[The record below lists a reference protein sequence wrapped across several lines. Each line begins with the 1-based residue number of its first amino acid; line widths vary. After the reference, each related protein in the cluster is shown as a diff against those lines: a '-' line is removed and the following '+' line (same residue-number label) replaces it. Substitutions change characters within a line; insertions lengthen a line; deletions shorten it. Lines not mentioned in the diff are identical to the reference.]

1 MSKTRIIQNSLVS
14 GVLSKTLRGRVDI
27 NKYYSGV
34 EQADNVIIMAHG
46 GVERR
51 YGLKNAI
58 ENSTPVLG
66 TDYFDVVPRLLNWD
80 YPNNLN
86 NYVVITDDSFILFQ
100 DDVAI
105 NTVTVASVLTTDLS
119 QTELNNIDYVQ
130 VERVLYVFFG
140 TRQPIKIDL
149 ATATTLSVT
158 LLAFDDMPIYDF
170 TANYAGVKEKYI
182 GDGVNKVFIMLYSG
196 DIFTVYLNSVKQTR
210 TTHFV
215 FDSVAQSIT
224 FVTAPAVDDV
234 VEVVSGYIGLPLD
247 SDSPFEDI
255 WSDARG
261 WPRTGTVHQNRLVLG
276 GSDSKPSSVWQS
288 IPGSFTDFNTGSGF
302 SSDAI
307 FDTLDTLSYNEIT
320 NVVSNRSLQVF
331 TRNAEF
337 YNQANPITP
346 AGSSWQQQSVY
357 GNKRI
362 VTVQLD
368 GSTYYVD
375 KNGKDLRSF
384 LYDYNE
390 DGYASSAVSLLADDI
405 TSNVQ
410 DVASLTATEASVSN
424 YIFVVNGDGTIA
436 ALNVM
441 RAEGINGWTRIIT
454 DGNAKR
460 VETINEVMYF
470 IIERDTG
477 SYFIE
482 KMDSTYTMDHS
493 TKATGVVSRVEIQSK
508 LPALDLTI
516 DYTIIADGSH
526 LGTAKAYL
534 DTGKYYVDLPRDSVA
549 TVEVGLAPSITIKTM
564 PLTAS
569 TNDAGVIVNQRKRVI
584 RVILNL
590 FEALGVSVESNL
602 MPDRQFV
609 VTLDEAPVP
618 YTGIKEI
625 YLLGYSRTTQITIEQ
640 SVPLPFTLL
649 QIDHELEF

>member
-1 MSKTRIIQNSLVS
+1 MSKTRIIQNSLAS

-46 GVERR
+46 GIERR

-66 TDYFDVVPRLLNWD
+66 TDYFDVIPRFLNWD
-80 YPNNLN
+80 YPNDLN
-86 NYVVITDDSFILFQ
+86 NYVVVTDDSFILFQ
-100 DDVAI
+100 DDVAVD
-105 NTVTVASVLTTDLS
+105 TVTVASVLTTDLS

-140 TRQPIKIDL
+140 TRQPVKIDL
-149 ATATTLSVT
+149 ATAATISVS
-158 LLAFDDMPIYDF
+158 LLEFDDMPIYDF
-170 TANYAGVKEKYI
+170 TAQYSGVKEKYI
-182 GDGVNKVFIMLYSG
+182 GDGVNTEFIQLYSG
-196 DIFTVYLNSVKQTR
+196 DIFSVYLNDVKQTR
-210 TTHFV
+210 TTHFTY
-215 FDSVAQSIT
+215 DEVAQKIT

-234 VEVVSGYIGLPLD
+234 VEIISGYIGLPLD

-255 WSDARG
+255 WSDTRG
-261 WPRTGTVHQNRLVLG
+261 WPRTATVHQNRLVLG
-276 GSDSKPSSVWQS
+276 GTDSKPSSVWKS
-288 IPGSFTDFNTGSGF
+288 VPGSFTDFNTGAGF
-302 SSDAI
+302 INDAI

-320 NVVSNRSLQVF
+320 NVVSNRALQVF

-337 YNQANPITP
+337 YNLANPITP
-346 AGSSWQQQSVY
+346 ASSSWQQQSVY

-362 VTVQLD
+362 AIVQID
-368 GSTYYVD
+368 GSSYYID

-384 LYDYNE
+384 LFSFDE
-390 DGYASSAVSLLADDI
+390 DGYSSSAVSLLADDI
-405 TSNVQ
+405 TNNVV
-410 DVASLTATEASVSN
+410 DVASITGTESSVSN
-424 YIFVVNGDGTIA
+424 YIYVVNGDGTIA
-436 ALNVM
+436 VLNVM

-477 SYFIE
+477 KYFIE

-493 TKATGVVSRVEIQSK
+493 TKATGVVSRVEIQSA
-508 LPALDLTI
+508 LPSIDLTI
-516 DYTIIADGSH
+516 DYTIVADGSY

-534 DTGKYYVDLPRDSVA
+534 DTGKYYVDLPRDSVD
-549 TVEVGLAPSITIKTM
+549 TVEVGIAPSITIKTM

-569 TNDAGVIVNQRKRVI
+569 TNDSGAIVNLRKRVI

-590 FEALGVSVESNL
+590 YETLGVSVEDNL
-602 MPDRQFV
+602 IPDRSFTV
-609 VTLDEAPVP
+609 VLDEAPEP

-625 YLLGYSRTTQITIEQ
+625 YLLGYSRTTQITIKQ
-640 SVPLPFTLL
+640 SAPLPFTLL

>member
-58 ENSTPVLG
+58 ENSTPVSG
-66 TDYFDVVPRLLNWD
+66 IDYFSIVPRFVNWD
-80 YPNNLN
+80 YPNDLN
-86 NYVVITDDSFILFQ
+86 NYVVLSDANFILFQ
-100 DDVAI
+100 EDVAVDS
-105 NTVTVASVLTTDLS
+105 VTVASVLGTDLS
-119 QTELNNIDYVQ
+119 QSEIDNMDYVQ
-130 VERVLYVFFG
+130 VERIIYLFFG
-140 TRQPIKIDL
+140 TRQPVKIDL

-158 LLAFDDMPIYDF
+158 LLAFEDMPIYDF
-170 TANYAGVKEKYI
+170 TAQYSGVKEKYI
-182 GDGVNKVFIMLYSG
+182 GDGVNKEFIMLYSG
-196 DIFTVYLNSVKQTR
+196 DIFTVYLNSVKQIR
-210 TTHFV
+210 TTHFT
-215 FDSVAQSIT
+215 FDSTAQKIT
-224 FVTAPAVDDV
+224 FVTAPAADDV

-261 WPRTGTVHQNRLVLG
+261 WPRTATVHQNRLVVG
-276 GSDSKPSSVWQS
+276 GTDSKPSSVWQS
-288 IPGSFTDFNTGSGF
+288 IPGSFTDFNTGAGF
-302 SSDAI
+302 VNDAI

-337 YNQANPITP
+337 YNLANPITP
-346 AGSSWQQQSVY
+346 PSSSWQQQSVY

-362 VTVQLD
+362 GVVQID
-368 GSTYYVD
+368 GSSYYID

-384 LYDYNE
+384 LYNYDE
-390 DGYASSAVSLLADDI
+390 DGYASAAVSLLADDI
-405 TSNVQ
+405 TNDVT
-410 DVASLTATEASVSN
+410 DVASITGTESSVSN
-424 YIFVVNGDGTIA
+424 YIYVVNGDGTIA

-441 RAEGINGWTRIIT
+441 RSEGINGWTSIIT

-470 IIERDTG
+470 IVERTTG
-477 SYFIE
+477 TYYIE

-493 TKATGVVSRVEIQSK
+493 TKATGAVSRVEIQSI
-508 LPALDLTI
+508 LPSLDLTKE
-516 DYTIIADGSH
+516 YTIIADGSF
-526 LGTAKAYL
+526 LGTALAYL

-549 TVEVGLAPSITIKTM
+549 TVEVGFAPEIVIKTM

-569 TNDAGVIVNQRKRVI
+569 TNEAGVLVNQRKRVI

-590 FEALGVSVESNL
+590 FESLGISVESNL

-609 VTLDEAPVP
+609 VTLDESPEP

-649 QIDHELEF
+649 QIDHELEY